1 MFRISEKEQLII
13 YGRLLY
19 ENRFI
24 AGAGGNLSLRL
35 PDNDILIT
43 PSGMRKGFM
52 EEDDLVTVGL
62 DGTKI
67 SGPRKPSSEMLMHL
81 FVYQSRPEIFACC
94 HAHPP
99 FATAFS
105 VIGRQLPADI
115 LPEVVLAVGDIPLTE
130 YAPPGTKAIPEA
142 IRPFIAGNQ
151 AFLLRN
157 HGVLTIGRTM
167 EEAYNR
173 METVEH
179 YAQILYISEKAGSP
193 NFLDPEEM
201 RRLAKIRDSFGQDNN
216 K

>member
-1 MFRISEKEQLII
+1 MSRFSEKEQLII

-19 ENRFI
+19 ENRFV
-24 AGAGGNLSLRL
+24 AGADGNLSVRL
-35 PDNDILIT
+35 PDNNILMT
-43 PSGMRKGFM
+43 PSGMRKGFL
-52 EEDDLVTVGL
+52 EEEDLVTVGP

-67 SGPRKPSSEMLMHL
+67 SGRWKPSSEMLMHL
-81 FVYQSRPEIFACC
+81 FVYRSRPEIFACC

-105 VIGRQLPADI
+105 VIGRQMPANL
-115 LPEVVLAVGDIPLTE
+115 LPEIVLAVGDIPLTE
-130 YAPPGTKAIPEA
+130 YAPPGTKAVPEA
-142 IRPFIAGNQ
+142 IRPFIGNNQ

-157 HGVLTIGRTM
+157 HGVLTIGRNM

-173 METVEH
+173 MEYVEH
-179 YAQILYISEKAGSP
+179 YARILYISEKAGSS

-201 RRLAKIRDSFGQDNN
+201 RRLAKIRDSFGQDND